1 MRIVKI
7 ARVGAL
13 IALTVAGAVHL
24 LAAPDHVQH
33 MTIHGMFLLDVG
45 VAQLAWVLVALKRQT
60 RSVALAGIALSG
72 GMLLLYF
79 LLNSVPSP
87 FPGHLTLHARTL
99 DWTVTV
105 TKAAEATGFVLL
117 VWLLSATSQP
127 ARGASYRLRTG
138 ISAFFMSL
146 AVGLTLW
153 FAAAGI
159 ETIFPSVSSAAG
171 WPTAGM
177 LAKLRSEPSIQLP
190 AQAVVED
197 PAYDWRLPAGFPL
210 PRVPADNPMT
220 AEKVELGRYL
230 FYDKRLS
237 GNGTQSC
244 ESCHFQEYAFSDQ
257 KVVPT
262 GSTDEV
268 LLRNS
273 PALVNVAYNAT
284 LTWANPVLTEVERQV
299 LIPLF
304 GEFPVELGVTGHEKE
319 VLDRL
324 QSDSHYQRLFAAAF
338 PTDADPINFHNITYA
353 LASFV
358 RSLVSGGSDYDRY
371 LAGDKSVL
379 SPEALRGMEMFFSES
394 FECHH
399 CHIGF
404 NFSASTVHANSTFS
418 ASAFQNNGLYNLGG
432 SGAYPRG
439 NRGLFEITGEAND
452 MGRFRPPTLRNV
464 GLTAPYMHDGSIAT
478 LEDVVRHY
486 AAGGRVITE
495 GPLAGDGRRNPIKS
509 GLIPG
514 FEISDAEVRDLVAFL
529 NSLTDPGFVTNP
541 RYANPFADMPD
552 REVSAASP

>member
-1 MRIVKI
+1 MKI
-7 ARVGAL
+7 ARVGSL
-13 IALTVAGAVHL
+13 IALSVAGAVHV

-33 MTIHGMFLLDVG
+33 MTVHGVFLLMVG
-45 VAQLAWVLVALKRQT
+45 VAQLAWVLIALKWQT

-72 GMLLLYF
+72 GMLLLYL

-105 TKAAEATGFVLL
+105 TKAAEAIGFLLL
-117 VWLLSATSQP
+117 VWLLSATSPP

-138 ISAFFMSL
+138 ISAILVSL
-146 AVGLTLW
+146 AVGFALW

-171 WPTAGM
+171 WPTADL
-177 LAKLRSEPSIQLP
+177 LATLRPEPSMQSA
-190 AQAVVED
+190 AQAVVEA

-244 ESCHFQEYAFSDQ
+244 ESCHFQQYAFSDQ
-257 KVVPT
+257 KAVPT

-324 QSDSHYQRLFAAAF
+324 RADSHYQRLFAAAF
-338 PTDADPINFHNITYA
+338 PADASPINFHNITYA
-353 LASFV
+353 LAAFV
-358 RSLVSGGSDYDRY
+358 RSLVSGNSAYDRY
-371 LAGDKSVL
+371 LAGDKAAL
-379 SPEALRGMEMFFSES
+379 SPAAMRGMEMFFSER

-399 CHIGF
+399 CHVGF
-404 NFSASTVHANSTFS
+404 NFTASTVHANTTFS
-418 ASAFQNNGLYNLGG
+418 ASAFQNNGLYNLDG

-439 NRGLFEITGEAND
+439 NRGLFEITGDAND
-452 MGRFRPPTLRNV
+452 MGRFRPPTLRNI

-478 LEDVVRHY
+478 LENVVRHY
-486 AAGGRVITE
+486 AAGGRVIAD
-495 GPLAGDGRRNPIKS
+495 GPFAGDGRRNPIKS

-514 FEISDAEVRDLVAFL
+514 FEISDGEVTDLVAFL
-529 NSLTDPGFVTNP
+529 DSLTDPGFISDP
-541 RYANPFADMPD
+541 RFGNPFADAPD
-552 REVSAASP
+552 DEESAAAP

>member
-1 MRIVKI
+1 MKI

-33 MTIHGMFLLDVG
+33 MTIHGVFLLGVG
-45 VAQLAWVLVALKRQT
+45 IAQLSWVLVALKWQT
-60 RSVALAGIALSG
+60 RAVALAGIALSG
-72 GMLLLYF
+72 GILLLYF
-79 LLNSVPSP
+79 LLYSIPSP
-87 FPGHLTLHARTL
+87 FPGHLALHARTP
-99 DWTVTV
+99 DWTVAV
-105 TKAAEATGFVLL
+105 TKAAEAIACVLL
-117 VWLLSATSQP
+117 VWLLIDTP
-127 ARGASYRLRTG
+127 RIARGTPHWLRAVMSAMIASVA
-138 ISAFFMSL
+138 I
-146 AVGLTLW
+146 GLSLW
-153 FAAAGI
+153 FAASVVEAV
-159 ETIFPSVSSAAG
+159 FPSISSATG
-171 WPTAGM
+171 WPTAE
-177 LAKLRSEPSIQLP
+177 LIATLRPTDAPPLSEQD
-190 AQAVVED
+190 VVAE
-197 PAYDWRLPAGFPL
+197 PGYEWRLPAGFPM
-210 PRVPADNPMT
+210 PRIPADNPMT

-262 GSTDEV
+262 GATGEV

-299 LIPLF
+299 LIPIF

-319 VLDRL
+319 VLARL
-324 QSDSHYQRLFAAAF
+324 RADSHYPRLFALAF
-338 PTDADPINFHNITYA
+338 PADADPITFHNITYA

-358 RSLVSGGSDYDRY
+358 RSLVSGGSAYDRY
-371 LAGDKSVL
+371 LAGDKSAL
-379 SPEALRGMEMFFSES
+379 SPEALHGMEIFFSES

-418 ASAFQNNGLYNLGG
+418 ASAFQNNGLYNLDGH
-432 SGAYPRG
+432 GAYPRG

-486 AAGGRVITE
+486 AAGGRVTTE

-529 NSLTDPGFVTNP
+529 NSLTDPGFVSNP
-541 RYANPFADMPD
+541 RYANPFDDTPD
-552 REVSAASP
+552 GEVSAASP